1 MGQRWYISHAETICQ
16 NVFGMLIGFV
26 IMHFY
31 GLPLNDSIKLQLV
44 FLVASYVRGYTIRRL
59 FENYRLRRFQ

>member
-1 MGQRWYISHAETICQ
+1 MGQRWYVSHAETICQ